1 MAVQVVNLPHHSG
14 MDFGVGIE
22 RLSGAPMN
30 QAVNPTPTPPLLAG
44 GSTQSFEVSRVRST
58 RDLQT
63 SLGIDIEASYGCA
76 TFGAGAS
83 ARFSYLKE
91 SQVSSSTLFMTV
103 TATVHHADQS
113 IDNPVLTPPA
123 SGVVNQPELFAT
135 RYGDM
140 FCRACQR
147 GGLFVGLM
155 RVETFGSTEANKIE
169 AELKG
174 TYGFFSADA
183 KANFKSVIQQSNVSA
198 YCTVYTEG
206 GPNIRINDPSDPA
219 ELLTNA
225 NQWKEAMYSDPDRY
239 SVPYQWT
246 LSPLTIAEG
255 PLPLNPADIQHCQDI
270 LIFCARERTS
280 RLDQLNLLSWTYEHP
295 ERFDWTGSASEN
307 DLINA
312 SRNVQTD
319 LDLVASCASWS
330 INNPAQAEYPAGYAT
345 KEGTIYP
352 LAVMPSP
359 LPKQLEKPNVP
370 PVPDHFSRWQ
380 RFQLEPPGSASATSS
395 LTAVSRAPNTME
407 TWWLAADQ
415 GSVQGASWSEGGQWS
430 RYTVGPVYESG
441 APAQNS
447 GTASLSWRPDRLYMW
462 FVGANGWIQWNWWTA
477 DRGWNRGVNMTFQ
490 DAAARDTHIA
500 ATSRFTNHW
509 EVWFVAPD
517 GSVQGVYFYGSDFGR
532 YTLAPPGQASAAGGM
547 AGLSRKP
554 SCLDVWWIG
563 SGGAVRGGMWS
574 DGDQWRVYEVGS
586 DGSAS
591 PQSGIAA
598 VTRLPDRAEVF
609 WISPNGSVRG
619 ALRSEGGTW
628 QPYEVAPAGSATPN
642 RSLAAVARATNTVE
656 VWWIGPQST
665 VKGATWTEGDRWR
678 LYELAPDG
686 SASAQSGIA
695 AVSRIPNSM
704 EIFWVGPDGSIQD
717 ANWYV

>member
-1 MAVQVVNLPHHSG
+1 MAVQVVTLPHHSG

-30 QAVNPTPTPPLLAG
+30 QAVNPTPSPPLMAG

-91 SQVSSSTLFMTV
+91 SQVSSSTLFMTI

-113 IDNPVLTPPA
+113 IDNPVLTPSA
-123 SGVVNQPELFAT
+123 SGVHQPELFAT

-155 RVETFGSTEANKIE
+155 RVETFDSTEANKIE

-174 TYGFFSADA
+174 TYGLFSAEV
-183 KANFKSVIQQSNVSA
+183 KANFKSVIQESNVSA

-206 GPNIRINDPSDPA
+206 GPNVRINDPSDPA

-225 NQWKEAMYSDPDRY
+225 NQWKEAMYAEPDRY

-255 PLPLNPADIQHCQDI
+255 PLPLNPAEVQHCQDI

-280 RLDQLNLLSWTYEHP
+280 RLDQLNLLSWIYEHP
-295 ERFDWTGSASEN
+295 ERFDWTGSASED
-307 DLINA
+307 DLVNA
-312 SRNVQTD
+312 SRNVQAD

-330 INNPAQAEYPAGYAT
+330 INDPAAAEYPAGYAT
-345 KEGTIYP
+345 RQGTVYP
-352 LAVMPSP
+352 LAVMPAP
-359 LPKQLEKPNVP
+359 LPKQLEKPDTP
-370 PVPDHFSRWQ
+370 PIPDHFSRWH
-380 RFQLEPPGSASATSS
+380 RFQLAPSGSASATSG
-395 LTAVSRAPNTME
+395 LTAVSRMPNGME
-407 TWWLAADQ
+407 TWWLAADG

-430 RYTVGPVYESG
+430 RYTVAPVYGEG
-441 APAQNS
+441 APAQGS
-447 GTASLSWRPDRLYMW
+447 GIASLSWRPERLWMW
-462 FVGANGWIQWNWWTA
+462 FAGKNGWIQWNWWTA
-477 DRGWNRGVNMTFQ
+477 DRGWNGGVNMVPRG
-490 DAAARDTHIA
+490 AAATTTSIA
-500 ATSRFTNHW
+500 AASRFTNHT

-517 GSVQGVYFYGSDFGR
+517 ASVQGVYYYGSDFAS
-532 YTLAPPGQASAAGGM
+532 YALAPAGQASAAGGM

-563 SGGAVRGGMWS
+563 SGGSVKCGMWS
-574 DGDQWRVYEVGS
+574 DGNPWRVYDVAP
-586 DGSAS
+586 DGSAA
-591 PQSGIAA
+591 PQSGVAA
-598 VTRLPDRAEVF
+598 VTRLPDRVEVF
-609 WISPNGSVRG
+609 WIAPNGSVHG
-619 ALRSEGGTW
+619 ALWSEGGTW
-628 QPYEVAPAGSATPN
+628 QPYDVAPAGSAVPG
-642 RSLAAVARATNTVE
+642 RGVAAVARASNTVE
-656 VWWIGPQST
+656 VWWVGQRGA
-665 VKGATWTEGDRWR
+665 VKGATWTEGDEWR
-678 LYELAPDG
+678 PYELAPDG
-686 SASAQSGIA
+686 SASVQSGIA
-695 AVSRIPNSM
+695 AVSRMLTSM

-717 ANWYV
+717 ANWNL